1 MRHGGGDEDS
11 FRKELTYRILG
22 TRFRITHTE
31 SPGEHPSD
39 QHRIFREAIDDR
51 PEAVKAS
58 VDEIETNKSK
68 PRR

>member
-1 MRHGGGDEDS
+1 MAESMKILHTD
-11 FRKELTYRILG
+11 KALTYRILG

-51 PEAVKAS
+51 PEAGQAR
-58 VDEIETNKSK
+58 VDEIQTKQIQ
-68 PRR
+68 PQR

>member
-1 MRHGGGDEDS
+1 MAESMKILHTD
-11 FRKELTYRILG
+11 KALTYRILG

-31 SPGEHPSD
+31 SPGERPSD
-39 QHRIFREAIDDR
+39 QHRISREAIDDR
-51 PEAVKAS
+51 PEAVQAS